1 MPVTFAAVFF
11 GYTHRSF
18 ICLNHMIII
27 QSLMQVIIEDGKI
40 PLGTK
45 NCPVCH
51 IRTVNVNSHPLKI
64 LLLAVQRNSI
74 DVLDI
79 YDSGFK

>member
-18 ICLNHMIII
+18 ICLDYMIII

-64 LLLAVQRNSI
+64 LLLTVQRNGI
-74 DVLDI
+74 DILCI
-79 YDSGFK
+79 YDASF

>member
-1 MPVTFAAVFF
+1 
-11 GYTHRSF
+11 
-18 ICLNHMIII
+18 
-27 QSLMQVIIEDGKI
+27 MQVIIEDGKI

-74 DVLDI
+74 DVLGI